1 MELLRTS
8 LKRRIGEKRVPIE
21 SILNWAIQVTD
32 ALDGADD
39 HGIVHRDIKPA
50 NIFVIEREQAKILD
64 FGLAKL
70 VATKSRANAPI
81 SDNTATMVADL
92 SVPGIRYVPALPCSF
107 WPVYQMAKCC
117 GRGCRVSRHRAA
129 ATWWLTAFILLPLL
143 VVGTTQITHDGL
155 PNGRLFSLTVPG

>member
-32 ALDGADD
+32 TLDGADD

-92 SVPGIRYVPALPCSF
+92 SVPGSATSQPTPAP

-129 ATWWLTAFILLPLL
+129 ATWWLTRPFSPLL